1 MGGTIRTALNLAG
14 HLASRYDVE
23 VVSLARWRPEPFFT
37 FPPGVRVTVLHD
49 AYVEHSRVWW
59 LMRRLLRRLPSR
71 LINVEDYGYPHLSLW
86 TDLLIMNHL
95 RGLTGVLIGTRPG
108 LNIVAARYAPRGVRT
123 IGQEHMNLDAH
134 RPLLRADIKRFYP
147 GLDALAVLTATDL
160 RDYSDFFGSGPPP
173 VLQIPNAV
181 TVLDGGQADM
191 SAKVVVAAGRLSRQ
205 KALHRLIRAW
215 QPVARAH
222 PDWELRIYGD
232 GPERPR
238 LDKLIVD
245 LGLSGNA
252 RTMGRTDRLGHA
264 FAESSIF
271 ALSSVREGMPMV
283 ILEAM
288 SKGLPVVSFDCPTG
302 PAELIETGHNGVL
315 VPDGNIEALSAA
327 LQQVIEDDDLRLRLA
342 KGAFET
348 SGQYAG
354 NVIGKRWV
362 ELVENLRAGRAGA
375 QLSAGR

>member
-1 MGGTIRTALNLAG
+1 
-14 HLASRYDVE
+14 
-23 VVSLARWRPEPFFT
+23 
-37 FPPGVRVTVLHD
+37 
-49 AYVEHSRVWW
+49 
-59 LMRRLLRRLPSR
+59 
-71 LINVEDYGYPHLSLW
+71 
-86 TDLLIMNHL
+86 
-95 RGLTGVLIGTRPG
+95 
-108 LNIVAARYAPRGVRT
+108 
-123 IGQEHMNLDAH
+123 
-134 RPLLRADIKRFYP
+134 
-147 GLDALAVLTATDL
+147 
-160 RDYSDFFGSGPPP
+160 
-173 VLQIPNAV
+173 
-181 TVLDGGQADM
+181 
-191 SAKVVVAAGRLSRQ
+191 
-205 KALHRLIRAW
+205 
-215 QPVARAH
+215 
-222 PDWELRIYGD
+222 
-232 GPERPR
+232 
-238 LDKLIVD
+238 
-245 LGLSGNA
+245 
-252 RTMGRTDRLGHA
+252 MGRTDRLGHA

-315 VPDGNIEALSAA
+315 VPDGNIQALSAA